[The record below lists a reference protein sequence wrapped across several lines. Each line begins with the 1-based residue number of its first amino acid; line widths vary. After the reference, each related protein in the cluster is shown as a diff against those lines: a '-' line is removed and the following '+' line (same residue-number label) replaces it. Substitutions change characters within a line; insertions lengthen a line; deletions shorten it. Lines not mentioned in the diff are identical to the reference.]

1 MSNTFKK
8 TGLRGFTLIE
18 LLVVI
23 AIIGL
28 LSTIIAAPIQNA
40 RKKAR
45 DAKKI
50 AELKAMQ
57 LALEQFAE
65 SNSGNYPFT
74 LLALSPAYMPVLPTF
89 ASSTTSSARDAFAYT
104 FYIGNVAGALSP
116 VFAYHLGAKLEVFGP
131 ALETDRDCW
140 GAFVGNSLNLPACVV
155 YNGTTITITTEDNG
169 TQISKISATGAPVPG
184 SGTWQNIGLAVTGI
198 ATGTP
203 AGVAGDFSGLSSA
216 TSALFMASG
225 GAEDPVG
232 TCVGVTNCLF
242 DVTSQQ

>member
-1 MSNTFKK
+1 MSNKLNTK
-8 TGLRGFTLIE
+8 RVSGFTLIE

-50 AELKAMQ
+50 AELKGMQ
-57 LALEQFAE
+57 LALEQYAE
-65 SNSGNYPFT
+65 SNSGAYPFT
-74 LLALSPAYMPVLPTF
+74 LRALSPAYMPVLPTF
-89 ASSTTSSARDAFAYT
+89 ASSTTSSARDAFAYA
-104 FYIGNVAGALSP
+104 FYIGQSAGAQDAI
-116 VFAYHLGAKLEVFGP
+116 FAYHLGAKLEVYGP

-140 GAFVGNSLNLPACVV
+140 GAFVGTSLNSPACVV
-155 YNGTTITITTEDNG
+155 YNGNSIQVSRDNNG
-169 TQISKISATGAPVPG
+169 SQIALLATTGAPV
-184 SGTWQNIGLAVTGI
+184 SGGAGWQNIGLGVTAV

-203 AGVAGDFSGLSSA
+203 VGVIGDFSGLSGA
-216 TSALFMASG
+216 TTTGVTTA
-225 GAEDPVG
+225 AEDSLGSCVG
-232 TCVGVTNCLF
+232 TNSCIF